1 MKKDTQCVHSG
12 AYSDRATRGV
22 TTPIFTSSS
31 FEYLDVPENVYP
43 RYFNTPNQNA
53 VVEKLCALE
62 NAEAGLLFS
71 SGMAAIS
78 TVVFSLL
85 SSGDHAVLQRD
96 VYGGTH
102 HFVTAEFDRFG
113 IEYTLVSNKIEDFEK
128 AIRSNTKL
136 IYIETPSN
144 PLLLITDI
152 DAVVRL
158 AKSSNSISVID
169 STFATPINQNP
180 LELGMDVVIHSG
192 TKYIGGHSDI
202 CCGAAVIT
210 RKLAERIASSA
221 ANFGGS
227 VNAITCYLIERSL
240 KTLSIRV
247 EKQNKNALAIA
258 KYLQTNT
265 SIRKVYYPGLD
276 SHEGFDIARRQMRAF
291 GGMLSFELDEQIIKP
306 DKFLRKLRLIKPAL
320 SLGGVE
326 TIICAP
332 VTTSHAKMSAE
343 ERAEVGITDSLLRLS
358 VGIED
363 VEDLIEDVEQAL
375 GDS

>member
-202 CCGAAVIT
+202 CCGAAVTT

-363 VEDLIEDVEQAL
+363 VEDLIEDVKQAL